1 MRTIGEAQINKKK
14 PRSTDISFGAALS
27 PRSSPFAPLLF
38 SGRIHQGFQTA
49 AEAGFHAVELSLRT
63 PEEVN
68 PGELSN
74 LLNTYELTLS
84 AIATGRSYIEDSLS
98 LSSPIA
104 KVRNQA
110 IQRIQGLIQLA
121 AAFKSAVII
130 GGIRGRLDGT
140 TTEQSQLRDSAIIA
154 IRECARYANE
164 FGVTLFIEPINRYET
179 NFINSSLEGIRLLDQ
194 ISEPSVKL
202 LLDTFHMNIEEV
214 DLADAIKSTKDRLG
228 YIHFADSNRLAP
240 GQGHIDFAR
249 VHQALADIR
258 YRGIV
263 TVEIL
268 PLPDDTTAMHQAG
281 LYLRALFDQH

>member
-1 MRTIGEAQINKKK
+1 LRTIGEAQINKKK
-14 PRSTDISFGAALS
+14 PHLTAISFGAALS

-38 SGRIHQGFQTA
+38 SGRIPQGFQTA
-49 AEAGFHAVELSLRT
+49 AEAGFRAVELSLRT
-63 PEEVN
+63 PDEVN
-68 PGELSN
+68 SEELTDLLDAYELS
-74 LLNTYELTLS
+74 LS

-98 LSSPIA
+98 LSSPSA
-104 KVRNQA
+104 EVRNQA
-110 IQRIQGLIQLA
+110 IQRVEGLIQLA
-121 AAFKSAVII
+121 APFKAAVII

-140 TTEQSQLRDSAIIA
+140 TSEQSQLRKSAILA

-164 FGVTLFIEPINRYET
+164 LGVILLIEPINRYET
-179 NFINSSLEGIRLLDQ
+179 NFINSSLEGIQLLDQ

-214 DLADAIKSTKDRLG
+214 DLATAIKSTNDRLG

-240 GQGHIDFAR
+240 GQGHIDFAQ

-258 YRGIV
+258 YQGIV

-268 PLPDDTTAMHQAG
+268 PLPDDATAMHQAG
-281 LYLRALFDQH
+281 VYLKALFGQY